1 MISKNFNKY
10 CLQSDRILSRKDSDF
25 VRHSISFLH
34 CIKNHPEFIEKLTQ
48 KKNVALAKIFYSF
61 IISLVSFFR
70 LRELNKICKIN
81 KSFSIIIV
89 SNLIEVKDL
98 THKKDF
104 YFGNLQ
110 NIIDKNN
117 KFCFKILI
125 NHTKF
130 NSNDLNNILE
140 AKKLKMFLFCPD
152 T

>member
-1 MISKNFNKY
+1 M
-10 CLQSDRILSRKDSDF
+10 
-25 VRHSISFLH
+25 
-34 CIKNHPEFIEKLTQ
+34 
-48 KKNVALAKIFYSF
+48 ALAKIFYSF
-61 IISLVSFFR
+61 IISLGSFFR

-89 SNLIEVKDL
+89 SNLIDVGDL
-98 THKKDF
+98 TQKRF

-130 NSNDLNNILE
+130 NSNDLNNILK
-140 AKKLKMFLFCPD
+140 AKKLKMFMFYPD
-152 T
+152 TWT